1 MTRRAAITQ
10 ADIARAA
17 RVARKHGMEVEV
29 WPATGKIR
37 LISSDGA
44 KTPAES
50 GQQVDEDM
58 EIRL

>member
-17 RVARKHGMEVEV
+17 RVAQKHGMAVEV
-29 WPATGKIR
+29 WPLTGQIR
-37 LISSDGA
+37 LVNDDGA
-44 KTPAES
+44 KTPAEPE
-50 GQQVDEDM
+50 QPVDGGP